1 MKLSSLQKRRW
12 SNFVANRRA
21 FWSLWIFGTM
31 FFFSLFAEL
40 IANDHPLLVYYKGD
54 LHAPVFNFYSEADF
68 GGDYRT
74 EAAYADPELQ
84 CLIVTGGLADHCFVG
99 PMAAAEVIADASDGQ
114 IGSLEIDKGWILWP
128 LIPYKFNTVDTHNV
142 KTAPGAPDKYHWLGT
157 DDQARDVLAR
167 VIYGFRI
174 SIIFAIIVTVSTSAL
189 GILAGAAQG
198 YYGGIFD
205 LLFQRFTEIWGS
217 LPSLY
222 IIIILSAIFNM
233 TFWLLIL
240 IIVAFGWGALDGVVR
255 AEFLRARNF
264 EYVRAAKA
272 LGVRDRVIIFRH
284 VLPNAM
290 VATLTMLPF
299 IVTGTIGALA
309 GLDFLGFG
317 LPSSYPSLGELTLQ
331 AKANLNSPWLGFSAF
346 FTFTIMLSL
355 LVFIFEGVRD
365 AFDPRKTFK

>member
-1 MKLSSLQKRRW
+1 MKITSLQRRRL
-12 SNFVANRRA
+12 SNFRANRRA
-21 FWSLWIFGTM
+21 YWSLWIFTTL
-31 FFFSLFAEL
+31 FILSLFAEL
-40 IANDHPLLVYYKGD
+40 IANDRPLLVSYKGE
-54 LHAPVFNFYSEADF
+54 LRAPIIHFYSEADF

-74 EAAYADPELQ
+74 EASYADPELQ
-84 CLIVTGGLADHCFVG
+84 CLIISGGLADTCFVG
-99 PMAAAEVIADASDGQ
+99 VEGAERVIDSIKDG
-114 IGSLEIDKGWILWP
+114 SFHVADKGWMLWP

-142 KTAPGAPDKYHWLGT
+142 KTAPGAPDLHHWLGT

-167 VIYGFRI
+167 IIYGFRI
-174 SIIFAIIVTVSTSAL
+174 SIIFAIIVTVTTSVL
-189 GILAGAAQG
+189 GIIAGAAQG
-198 YYGGIFD
+198 FYGGLFD
-205 LLFQRFTEIWGS
+205 LIFQRFTEIWGS

-264 EYVRAAKA
+264 EYVRAARA
-272 LGVRDRVIIFRH
+272 LGVRDRTIIFRH

-299 IVTGTIGALA
+299 IVTGTIGSLA

-365 AFDPRKTFK
+365 AFDPRKTFQ

>member
-1 MKLSSLQKRRW
+1 MKLTTLQQRRLA
-12 SNFVANRRA
+12 NFRANRRA
-21 FWSLWIFGTM
+21 YWSLWIFSIL
-31 FFFSLFAEL
+31 FVLSLFAEV
-40 IANDHPLLVYYKGD
+40 IANDRPILLSYKGELRSPLLS
-54 LHAPVFNFYSEADF
+54 FYSEADY

-74 EAAYADPELQ
+74 EATYADPELQ
-84 CLIVTGGLADHCFVG
+84 CLIITGGLSDACFVG
-99 PMAAAEVIADASDGQ
+99 PDAAREVILDAKAGT
-114 IGSLEIDKGWILWP
+114 LEGVDKGWMIWP
-128 LIPYKFNTVDTHNV
+128 LIPYKFNSVDTYNV
-142 KTAPGAPDKYHWLGT
+142 KTAPGPPDKYHWLGT
-157 DDQARDVLAR
+157 DDQARDVLSR
-167 VIYGFRI
+167 IIYGFRI
-174 SIIFAIIVTVSTSAL
+174 SIIFTGIVTISTTVL
-189 GILAGAAQG
+189 GIIAGAAQG
-198 YYGGIFD
+198 FYGGLFD
-205 LLFQRFTEIWGS
+205 LIFQRFTEIWGS

-240 IIVAFGWGALDGVVR
+240 IVVSFGWNALDGVVR

-264 EYVRAAKA
+264 EYVRAARA
-272 LGVRDRVIIFRH
+272 LGVRDRVIMFRH

-290 VATLTMLPF
+290 VATITMLPF
-299 IVTGTIGALA
+299 LVTGTIGMLA

-365 AFDPRKTFK
+365 AFDPRKTFQ